1 MGKLAVLLLILLL
14 GGLAAGAG
22 QCPAPGPATPGC
34 ALTCHKYVPPG
45 WIGPPLKSGPA
56 LAGVLLLLL
65 QDETPGPAG
74 GLFW

>member
-1 MGKLAVLLLILLL
+1 MKKIAVLLLMLLW
-14 GGLAAGAG
+14 GGLVAGLSAG

-45 WIGPPLKSGPA
+45 WIGPPLKTGPA

-65 QDETPGPAG
+65 EEETP
-74 GLFW
+74 